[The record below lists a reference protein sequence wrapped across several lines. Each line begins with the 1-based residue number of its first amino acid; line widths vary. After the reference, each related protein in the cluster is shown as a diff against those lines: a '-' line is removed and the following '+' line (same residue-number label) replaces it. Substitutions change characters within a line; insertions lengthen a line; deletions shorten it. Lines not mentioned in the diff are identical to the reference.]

1 MRSFLVRA
9 GLVVVTVA
17 LARLGAWLLVAAVTS
32 SVVVLGL
39 DRWREE
45 RDRLPRR
52 LGALAV
58 ISADDEHPVRAVPLL
73 LLHSMTGPTG
83 SLARAQDLPRSETSL
98 SRWAEG
104 SERVAAAEAAVECE
118 ATPWLRPEREP
129 RTWWSL
135 GAWSFVAL
143 VAALSVAFF
152 ESLWSVA
159 LFVVSFTG
167 TVVALTDLRLDRQW
181 TPQLL
186 ATLAYSAR
194 SGPRPQSELTAHARG
209 CPPATFKRAQRLVRS
224 WDLEAR
230 TRRDAE
236 TLLELERREVAG
248 GSRTRI
254 RAAAEHATCALA
266 GAATWVVPL

>member
-1 MRSFLVRA
+1 MGSLLVRA
-9 GLVVVTVA
+9 GVIVVTVA

-39 DRWREE
+39 DRWREA

-58 ISADDEHPVRAVPLL
+58 ISADDEHPVHAVPLL
-73 LLHSMTGPTG
+73 VLHSMTGATG
-83 SLARAQDLPRSETSL
+83 SLERAQDLLRIETSF

-104 SERVAAAEAAVECE
+104 SERVASAEAALD
-118 ATPWLRPEREP
+118 AAPWLRPEREP

-143 VAALSVAFF
+143 VAALSVAFS

-181 TPQLL
+181 MPQLL

-194 SGPRPQSELTAHARG
+194 SGPRPLSELTAQARG
-209 CPPATFKRAQRLVRS
+209 CPPATIERAQRLVRS

-236 TLLELERREVAG
+236 TLLELERRDASG
-248 GSRTRI
+248 GSRARM
-254 RAAAEHATCALA
+254 RAVAEHGICALA

>member
-39 DRWREE
+39 DRWREA

-58 ISADDEHPVRAVPLL
+58 ACADEHSLHAVPLL
-73 LLHSMTGPTG
+73 VVHSMTGPTG
-83 SLARAQDLPRSETSL
+83 SLERAQDLLRRETSL

-104 SERVAAAEAAVECE
+104 SERVAAAEAAVE
-118 ATPWLRPEREP
+118 ATPWLRPIREP

-181 TPQLL
+181 TPRLL
-186 ATLAYSAR
+186 ATVAHSAR
-194 SGPRPQSELTAHARG
+194 SGPRPLSELTAQARD
-209 CPPATFKRAQRLVRS
+209 CPPATIERAQRLVRS
-224 WDLEAR
+224 WDVEAR

-236 TLLELERREVAG
+236 TLLELERREVSG
-248 GSRTRI
+248 GSRIRI
-254 RAAAEHATCALA
+254 RAVAGHAICALA